1 MGKIHVKNGTPV
13 GSCSRCDSC
22 MHAHVMEGYRE
33 TEVIVYCTYALDHPI
48 LVPFKVRE
56 CSNYTDKNRPTWEQM
71 KDLALDI
78 QPLTSAK
85 SAGFRLPVKEER
97 EIASDNEVITE

>member
-13 GSCSRCDSC
+13 GNCSRCDSC
-22 MHAHVMEGYRE
+22 THAHVVEGYRE
-33 TEVIVYCTYALDHPI
+33 TEVIVYCTYSYDRPF

-78 QPLTSAK
+78 QPLSSAK
-85 SAGFRLPVKEER
+85 SAGFRLPEKR
-97 EIASDNEVITE
+97 ETEVAPESKTIAE